1 MIPQAIMN
9 PSAEMGTIQ
18 LEGVPTGL
26 AARLA
31 NIDRS
36 LASWVMTTKGRFP
49 LGEAEAAGRDTIAR
63 ASSGIGLL
71 TNCTRERWVT
81 TLTTRPLSWYL
92 AADDGLTQ
100 NPVFPG
106 RYYGQTNLTIED
118 CVGLVAGDT
127 FLHIVR
133 RGPKVASG
141 PDGPT
146 FGVVNLDDNWHDPLE
161 LTQWTAYAFDAAW
174 EVLLT
179 EREGIPWPSLNIAPA
194 ATLWGSEAS
203 TDIVV
208 SPVLDQALV
217 PRPGSKFGT
226 NAPRILKADIA
237 QTVDGEGKV
246 SKVWATPSEGNSW
259 TASPYGT
266 ASKDFVG
273 PQHPNG
279 LGPLGRDTVSPTR
292 VEDTS
297 AAQLTSTA
305 RSMLTR
311 NNLATLSWTV
321 EMTNNS
327 DAEILPLGAPVAV
340 FDPDVGVASDGSDN
354 LDSGVQGADPLRGF
368 RVSERTPPFDPE
380 HHGLY
385 IVWSDAWGDVTD
397 LTPYARKTEGSAT
410 IRLGTQVGFSAR
422 ASLRRARKA

>member
-106 RYYGQTNLTIED
+106 LYYGQTNLTIED

-127 FLHIVR
+127 FLSIVR

-146 FGVVNLDDNWHDPLE
+146 FGVVNLDDTWHDPLE
-161 LTQWTAYAFDAAW
+161 LTQWTAYAF
-174 EVLLT
+174 L
-179 EREGIPWPSLNIAPA
+179 SLIH
-194 ATLWGSEAS
+194 
-203 TDIVV
+203 I
-208 SPVLDQALV
+208 
-217 PRPGSKFGT
+217 
-226 NAPRILKADIA
+226 
-237 QTVDGEGKV
+237 
-246 SKVWATPSEGNSW
+246 
-259 TASPYGT
+259 
-266 ASKDFVG
+266 
-273 PQHPNG
+273 
-279 LGPLGRDTVSPTR
+279 
-292 VEDTS
+292 
-297 AAQLTSTA
+297 
-305 RSMLTR
+305 
-311 NNLATLSWTV
+311 
-321 EMTNNS
+321 
-327 DAEILPLGAPVAV
+327 
-340 FDPDVGVASDGSDN
+340 
-354 LDSGVQGADPLRGF
+354 
-368 RVSERTPPFDPE
+368 
-380 HHGLY
+380 
-385 IVWSDAWGDVTD
+385 
-397 LTPYARKTEGSAT
+397 
-410 IRLGTQVGFSAR
+410 
-422 ASLRRARKA
+422 